1 MDVIF
6 HSVRE
11 WCYVLLL
18 QVWDE
23 ITILEETESG
33 KQVSSVIKVPSQVF
47 NTIILSTSASLVQAD
62 APCMVL
68 SASSMVII
76 TPNERV
82 ICSDMSMPIYAG
94 SRENH

>member
-1 MDVIF
+1 MLF
-6 HSVRE
+6 LFSHSVRE

-47 NTIILSTSASLVQAD
+47 NTIILSTSASLD
-62 APCMVL
+62 ALCTVRWFYPHHL
-68 SASSMVII
+68 W
-76 TPNERV
+76 
-82 ICSDMSMPIYAG
+82 
-94 SRENH
+94 